1 MAICFAAW
9 LGNRYFI
16 WSSIMD
22 WYVLQAFSGYEN
34 KVKLTLEDR
43 IRRSGLEE
51 SFEEILVPTEEVLEI
66 KEGKKKRSERKY
78 FPGYVMIKMDMNDE
92 TWHLV
97 KNAPQVLG
105 FIGGTSD
112 KPVPLKQSEADNLI
126 QSMQD
131 DVDKPKPKV
140 MFEPGE
146 VVRIIDGPFND
157 FNGVV
162 ETVDFEKNKLKVS
175 VLVFGKPTPIELSL
189 TQVEKG

>member
-1 MAICFAAW
+1 MELLILYIFLTISLSFLCSILEAVLLSI
-9 LGNRYFI
+9 NTTFI
-16 WSSIMD
+16 KI
-22 WYVLQAFSGYEN
+22 
-34 KVKLTLEDR
+34 
-43 IRRSGLEE
+43 
-51 SFEEILVPTEEVLEI
+51 EI

-97 KNAPQVLG
+97 KDAPQVLG

-126 QSMQD
+126 QSMKD

-175 VLVFGKPTPIELSL
+175 VLVFGKPTQIELSL

>member
-1 MAICFAAW
+1 
-9 LGNRYFI
+9 
-16 WSSIMD
+16 MD
-22 WYVLQAFSGYEN
+22 WYVLQTFSGYEN
-34 KVKLTLEDR
+34 KVKITLEDR
-43 IRRSGLEE
+43 IKRSGLED

-97 KNAPQVLG
+97 KDAPQVLG

-126 QSMQD
+126 QSMKD

-146 VVRIIDGPFND
+146 VVRITDGPFND

>member
-1 MAICFAAW
+1 
-9 LGNRYFI
+9 
-16 WSSIMD
+16 MD

-92 TWHLV
+92 TWHFIKSIPNV
-97 KNAPQVLG
+97 MG
-105 FIGGTSD
+105 FIGGTSE
-112 KPVPLKQSEADNLI
+112 KPNPITENEAMNILHRVED
-126 QSMQD
+126 S
-131 DVDKPKPKV
+131 VDMPRHKITYQ
-140 MFEPGE
+140 PGE
-146 VVRIIDGPFND
+146 VVRVIDGPFND

-162 ETVDFEKNKLKVS
+162 ENVNYEKNKLS
-175 VLVFGKPTPIELSL
+175 VAVQILGRPTPVDLNFN
-189 TQVEKG
+189 QVEKS